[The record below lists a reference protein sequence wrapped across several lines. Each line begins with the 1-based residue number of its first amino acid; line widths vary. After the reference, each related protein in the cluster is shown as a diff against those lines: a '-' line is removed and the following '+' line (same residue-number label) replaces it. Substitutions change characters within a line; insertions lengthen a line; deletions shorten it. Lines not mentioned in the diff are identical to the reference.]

1 MQGFFINLWKII
13 NFLFDKNF
21 KNAGWLLVLL
31 ISFSGMSSAATA
43 PVQVRDRTSQE
54 KDPVSIQNALSDVL
68 DQALK
73 IHFQN
78 PEKARELTTT
88 ALKEA
93 REIQNLNLEM
103 RAQHILGRIAYAQNE
118 ISLSQAFYDTAI
130 SISNEI
136 PEDWYKGDILFRQGQ
151 AYHRSGNYLEALK
164 SFRRSIIS
172 CQLSNNYKIM
182 GSSYSMMGSIFR
194 VYALYDRAIEYIVKS
209 QLYYQKAGF
218 LEGDA
223 WAAYL
228 LGRIYADLKQPQ
240 EALNYYQS
248 SLDLYTRLSTE
259 NGISGGVALC
269 HEQIGLIFLDSGNYE
284 KAQEHIEFV
293 LAQHISS
300 GSETGV
306 SSAHKHLGI
315 IEYYQDNFLLAEEYL
330 QKALFVKTKYNDLLS
345 LSGIYEYLGLCT
357 IQKGQLKEGLKDM
370 QKGLEIATSLDQKNI
385 QIDIYEKLIELYSG
399 LKQPDKIIYYQNK
412 LIEVQDQIAYGDPD
426 FKIAQVQAIF
436 ELDEKAAEI
445 AELQK
450 QNTINE
456 LRIAQHRTKQAI
468 MVIAILM
475 AFVISLSIILLYN
488 KIRNKNIEL
497 KNVNSTKDKLF
508 SILAHDLKG
517 PIGSAS
523 ALSSVLIEQIDQ
535 NNTKTTKKYARS
547 LHNSLTNTATL
558 LNELLDWT
566 RSQQQRIEFN
576 PKIINLSDQV
586 AGIKEDL
593 SAQSQNKDIVIQT
606 SIDHSLKVFAD
617 EYMLNTIL
625 RNLISNAIKF
635 SNPREVIIVS
645 AEVNFQTIR
654 ISIKDHGIGMDS
666 ETLDGLFNLKINNR
680 TKGTSGETGTGLGLV
695 LVKEFVEKHGG
706 QVFVESEMGI
716 GSIFSFTLPSSK
728 DLI

>member
-1 MQGFFINLWKII
+1 
-13 NFLFDKNF
+13 
-21 KNAGWLLVLL
+21 
-31 ISFSGMSSAATA
+31 MSSAATA

>member
-1 MQGFFINLWKII
+1 
-13 NFLFDKNF
+13 
-21 KNAGWLLVLL
+21 
-31 ISFSGMSSAATA
+31 MSSAATA

-357 IQKGQLKEGLKDM
+357 IQKGQLKEGLKDI